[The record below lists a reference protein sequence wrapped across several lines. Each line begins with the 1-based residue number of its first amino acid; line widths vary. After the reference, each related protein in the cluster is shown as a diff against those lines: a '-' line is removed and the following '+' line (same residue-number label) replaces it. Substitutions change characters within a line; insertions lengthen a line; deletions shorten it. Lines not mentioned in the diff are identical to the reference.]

1 MAGLPQSQRD
11 QAMLVVGIVGI
22 ALAGAYWYFMFKPKA
37 EEFVVTREHIERVDA
52 SNQRAKALLAR
63 GTVEELRAEA
73 QRLQDNLSL
82 LRTLIPSENEVP
94 ALLDQIVGA
103 ARRTG
108 LEIQSFTPG
117 ATVTGSEFDTQR
129 YAMNMNGTYHEIA
142 ELLTAIGSLRRI
154 VTPVNVRLQPLNVA
168 NPRPMPADQRLL
180 SASFEIQTYVAKTGV
195 STGETP

>member
-180 SASFEIQTYVAKTGV
+180 SASFEIQTYVAKTGA